1 MESASYRP
9 PPELSTG
16 RAIPGGQLLD
26 RTGRRERVNPAGRI
40 DPVAEEPGEL
50 LWRDSLGGLDE
61 VVERPSA
68 HSVPQVAF
76 PDRSPEAL
84 FEVVV
89 TLCLASLEAGRASHS
104 QSASSGRG
112 GILKSLLHSARG
124 FRATIGYRPPL
135 MYPAPGRRPSPA
147 EDGHPRR

>member
-1 MESASYRP
+1 MEGDSYRP

-84 FEVVV
+84 FAEQLVHHREENHPHTVGEVGQA
-89 TLCLASLEAGRASHS
+89 L
-104 QSASSGRG
+104 
-112 GILKSLLHSARG
+112 
-124 FRATIGYRPPL
+124 
-135 MYPAPGRRPSPA
+135 PA
-147 EDGHPRR
+147 